1 MCSSMCQS
9 ESAGEQVKKTLMSA
23 LPVLVTPKGKVLVP
37 SWALCLRAVIPQ
49 VQPGSCMQGPSV
61 MEMWGSVFIKSVLCA
76 FSHFVCAK
84 CDLH

>member
-37 SWALCLRAVIPQ
+37 SWALCL
-49 VQPGSCMQGPSV
+49 
-61 MEMWGSVFIKSVLCA
+61 
-76 FSHFVCAK
+76 
-84 CDLH
+84 